1 MEEKRKDLKD
11 SKQRKVLDS
20 LMLELSA
27 AHPSFYYLSTVEV
40 AAKLHERI
48 KNRTGI
54 AQEDYQL
61 VVGLSRNDIQILL
74 SIHH

>member
-11 SKQRKVLDS
+11 SKQRKVLDN
-20 LMLELSA
+20 LMKELSV

-40 AAKLHERI
+40 AAQLHERI

-61 VVGLSRNDIQILL
+61 VIGLSRNDIQILL